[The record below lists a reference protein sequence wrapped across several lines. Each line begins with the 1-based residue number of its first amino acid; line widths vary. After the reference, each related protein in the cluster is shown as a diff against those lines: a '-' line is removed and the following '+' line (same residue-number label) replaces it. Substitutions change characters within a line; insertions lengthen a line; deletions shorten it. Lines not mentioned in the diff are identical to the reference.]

1 MIAQARIT
9 LPPPQP
15 GLIAR
20 PDLDAFLDRPI
31 IVLSA
36 GAGFG
41 KSQLLTR
48 WAHAVGTDARLT
60 AYALCSRL
68 GETPASLL
76 ELLFTAVGCQ
86 ETYLQDTPWQQQID
100 QLLERLFEKGPV
112 RFLVDDL
119 HHLETANSDTQGC
132 LLLLSYLLDYRPPDC
147 QLILSGRSTP
157 ELADLGLREM
167 RGDLAVIKSH
177 QLALTAKHLEELSP
191 NNGNRLFDLTSGWPL
206 AAAVLMRHP
215 QDRWDAER
223 DNLSTS
229 LLRMATT
236 DLSPRGKDA
245 VNLLGLMSWAT
256 RAEIR
261 NPEIWD
267 ELTTLAQEGL
277 LVHPLDKDRLQLH
290 PLFSEQS
297 LAGASDALRAQAIEG
312 LLQTGRAWEA
322 LELTR
327 SPEDLRDRLLVHG
340 DDLLRA
346 GRLHLLEG
354 LLHRTSA
361 HPVLSRIRG
370 DVAWRLGDPSAA
382 IAAYTES
389 ARLARSDEQNLLEA
403 QAWSA
408 AAGLYLDAVCPLQ
421 ANQYLKKAYRAL
433 SIRERREK
441 AKILGRFAENAV
453 NQGNARQSAR
463 YRRLAARWDDQTEE
477 DFALTSRLLLR
488 SGRLAEARA
497 GLETALEHG
506 LAPSPEDGV
515 LEGHREPRL
524 VLSYIHSHEGRHE
537 QALSLATVV
546 LDQARRLKDRLTEAV
561 ALTRIAHARLVGAK
575 AQVVADPEEIL
586 ALYTQADTLIR
597 SLGVERLR
605 VEMLMG
611 QALYHQWLGHT
622 PRALE
627 AVLAGIDLA
636 QKSGDRWL
644 KTWLELV
651 YACILSRD
659 IPKDATT
666 NLGKVRENFRRCRDR
681 FGFALAEVWMSA
693 LSESGA
699 FDIQGRKALEEF
711 PFLATRPTLFGP
723 PPGSVNADLP
733 VNGPVPSPRS
743 LQVFC
748 LGSLS
753 LLRDGEPVP
762 TKAFKR
768 KKARELLV
776 ILLTAPD
783 SFFHREDL
791 AAQLWP
797 QADQKAALRDFRV
810 ALHALSDA
818 LEPERE
824 KNSIA
829 FCLDRQEERYRLL
842 SEKVDLDAQRF
853 EQLCRESQNNCDIEA
868 MERAFKLYRGPFCED
883 YPYLDAL
890 VPVRQKYDRLALNL
904 AQSLA
909 TAYLERAQPAKAVEL
924 AQRIL
929 GLDATWEP
937 AYRLMMRGQ
946 SQMGHEHLLPR
957 TFTLCLET
965 LEEELGVEPSEETFA
980 LARELLGDQMATIL

>member
-1 MIAQARIT
+1 MVAQARIT

-15 GLIAR
+15 GLIPR
-20 PDLDAFLDRPI
+20 PDLDALLGRPVV
-31 IVLSA
+31 VLSA

-48 WAHAVGTDARLT
+48 WAQSKEADARST
-60 AYALCSRL
+60 SYALCSRL

-76 ELLFTAVGCQ
+76 ELLFAAIECP
-86 ETYLQDTPWQQQID
+86 ERYLPDTPWQQQID
-100 QLLERLFEKGPV
+100 QFLERLFERGPLQ
-112 RFLVDDL
+112 LVIDDL
-119 HHLETANSDTQGC
+119 HHLETTNSDTQGC

-157 ELADLGLREM
+157 TLADLDLREL
-167 RGDLAVIKSH
+167 RGDLALIKSR
-177 QLALTAKHLEELSP
+177 QLALSAVHLEELSP
-191 NNGNRLFDLTSGWPL
+191 GNGGKLFDLTSGWPL

-215 QDRWDAER
+215 RDRWDAER
-223 DNLSTS
+223 ENLSSS
-229 LLRMATT
+229 LLRMATA
-236 DLSPRGKDA
+236 DLSPLGKDA
-245 VNLLGLMSWAT
+245 VTLLGLMGWAT
-256 RAEIR
+256 RTEVR
-261 NPEIWD
+261 DPEVWS
-267 ELTTLAQEGL
+267 ELTKLSQEGL
-277 LVHPLDKDRLQLH
+277 LVHPLDQDRLQLH

-297 LAGASDALRAQAIEG
+297 LAEASEGLRAQAVEG
-312 LLQTGRAWEA
+312 LLHGGRAWEA

-327 SPEDLRDRLLVHG
+327 SPNDLRDRLLVHG
-340 DDLLRA
+340 EDMLNA

-354 LLHRTSA
+354 LLERAST
-361 HPVLSRIRG
+361 HPVLWRFRG

-382 IAAYTES
+382 ISAYTES
-389 ARLARSDEQNLLEA
+389 ARLARKDEEDLLEA

-421 ANQYLKKAYRAL
+421 AAEYLKRAYRAL
-433 SIRERREK
+433 SARERTEK
-441 AKILGRFAENAV
+441 ARILGRFAENAV
-453 NQGNARQSAR
+453 NQGNARQAVR

-497 GLETALEHG
+497 SLETALEHG
-506 LAPSPEDGV
+506 LAPSSDDGV
-515 LEGHREPRL
+515 LDGHREPRL

-537 QALSLATVV
+537 KALALAEQV
-546 LDQARRLKDRLTEAV
+546 LEEAHRLNDRLTEAV
-561 ALTRIAHARLVGAK
+561 ALTRIAHAQLVRVKVQPASD
-575 AQVVADPEEIL
+575 AAEIL

-597 SLGVERLR
+597 SLGIERLR

-611 QALYHQWLGHT
+611 QALYHQWQGHT

-636 QKSGDRWL
+636 QKSGDSWL

-651 YACILSRD
+651 YACVLSRD
-659 IPKDATT
+659 IPKDATA
-666 NLGKVRENFRRCRDR
+666 NLSRVRENFRRCRDR

-693 LSESGA
+693 LSESGVLDA
-699 FDIQGRKALEEF
+699 QGRKALEEF

-723 PPGSVNADLP
+723 PPGSVKAAP
-733 VNGPVPSPRS
+733 RVEGPVASPRS

-762 TKAFKR
+762 SKAFKR

-776 ILLTAPD
+776 LLLTAPD
-783 SFFHREDL
+783 SYFHREDL
-791 AAQLWP
+791 AAHLWP
-797 QADQKAALRDFRV
+797 QADHKAALRDFRV

-818 LEPERE
+818 LEPERA

-829 FCLDRQEERYRLL
+829 FCVDRQEERYRLL
-842 SEKVDLDAQRF
+842 SDKIDLDTQRF
-853 EQLCRESQNNCDIEA
+853 EPLCRESQKRGDIDA
-868 MERAFKLYRGPFCED
+868 MERALKLYRGPFCED

-890 VPVRQKYDRLALNL
+890 TPVRQKYDRLTLDL
-904 AQSLA
+904 MQSLA
-909 TAYLERAQPAKAVEL
+909 EAYLEKEQPAKAVEL
-924 AQRIL
+924 AQRLL

-937 AYRLMMRGQ
+937 AYRLLMRGQ
-946 SQMGHEHLLPR
+946 AQLGHEHLLPR

-965 LEEELGVEPSEETFA
+965 LEEELGVEPTEETFS
-980 LARELLGDQMATIL
+980 LARELLGDQLATIL